1 MITPE
6 EFKTWRLRLN
16 LSNEAMALINQ
27 VRTSEPVRAARSGG
41 NNVIGLYP
49 SRKMGCTLQFE
60 SHRCELPF
68 IQKIERC
75 DEALEIWDQPATRPR
90 PVGK

>member
-27 VRTSEPVRAARSGG
+27 VRTSEPVRATRSGG

-49 SRKMGCTLQFE
+49 SRKMGRTLQFE

-68 IQKIERC
+68 IQKIEHC
-75 DEALEIWDQPATRPR
+75 NEALEIWD
-90 PVGK
+90 